1 MPTVWITDKKEQEEI
16 ISKCDS
22 CAMAMVDPNGNKPYV
37 VMMNYGYEDG
47 TIYLHG
53 DPKGRKMDI
62 LRANP
67 EVCLTMSTDHSIYYQ
82 NEKVACSYGMN
93 YKSIVADGK
102 VEFVED
108 YDEKV
113 KALNLIMGQY
123 VDGEFAYNSPAV
135 KQVAVF
141 KVNLTNQKGKNFGRF
156 VR

>member
-1 MPTVWITDKKEQEEI
+1 MPTVWITDKQEQEDI
-16 ISKCDS
+16 IRKCDS
-22 CAMAMVDPNGNKPYV
+22 CAMSMVDTNGDPYV

-47 TIYLHG
+47 VIYFHG

-62 LRANP
+62 LKENP
-67 EVCLTMSTDHSIYYQ
+67 KICLTMSTEHSIYYQ

-93 YKSIVADGK
+93 YKSIVADGE

-113 KALNLIMGQY
+113 KALNLIMAQY
-123 VDGEFAYNSPAV
+123 VEGEFDYNSPAV

-141 KVNLTNQKGKNFGRF
+141 KVKLNNLKAKNFGRF